1 MKTSDVISSAARNAF
16 RSKTRT
22 ALTVVAIFIG
32 AFTLTI
38 TNGLGT
44 GINLYISDTLASIG
58 ANDVMTVSNA
68 PAKVVDPNAPVAY
81 DPSQVRTQV
90 VGPTGPSNSVAALLT
105 AARLDELRAIPGV
118 QRVEPNKNPGVNFIQ
133 GSSSTPYR
141 VSIGNLIS
149 GMRLT
154 LTAGKQPNND
164 TSTYEVAIPTTFVSS
179 LGFASDADAIGQQVT
194 FGLNDANRVAHT
206 VTATVVGVSDLGLVG
221 TPPSATPNSALRD
234 ALYSIQTTGLASSV
248 NPTYSSATVWFD
260 AAHMTDAQV
269 KDLQA
274 SLKSAG
280 FTSTTVADQI
290 GTFKT
295 IIDAI
300 VLVLNAF
307 AIIALIAAGF
317 GIINTLFM
325 SVQERTREI
334 GLMKAMGMSSNRI
347 FQLFSL
353 EAVIIGLLGSGIGV
367 GIGMIVG
374 TVLSRVLGK
383 TLFSSLVGLKLIA
396 FNAASIAGVV
406 LLVVAIAFLAGTL
419 PALRAARKDPIESL
433 RYE

>member
-1 MKTSDVISSAARNAF
+1 MRTSDVLSSAAGNAF

-22 ALTVVAIFIG
+22 ALTVIAIFIG

-44 GINLYISDTLASIG
+44 GINMYISDTLASIG
-58 ANDVMTVSNA
+58 AKDVMTVTNA
-68 PAKVVDPNAPVAY
+68 PAKVVDANAPVAY
-81 DPSQVRTQV
+81 DPTQVRTSAA
-90 VGPTGPSNSVAALLT
+90 GPPGTTSTFAALT
-105 AARLDELRAIPGV
+105 AQRLDELRQIPGV
-118 QRVEPNKNPGVNFIQ
+118 LRVEANKNPSVNFVQ
-133 GSSSTPYR
+133 GSNAAPYR
-141 VSIGNLIS
+141 VAIGNLIS

-154 LTAGKQPNND
+154 LTAGTQPNND
-164 TSTYEVAIPTTFVSS
+164 TAAYEVAIPTSFVTS
-179 LGFASDADAIGQQVT
+179 LGFASDAAAIGQQVT

-206 VTATVVGVSDLGLVG
+206 LTATVVGVADAGLIG
-221 TPPSATPNSALRD
+221 TVPSATPNSALRD
-234 ALYSIQTTGLASSV
+234 ALYSTQNTGLATTA
-248 NPTYSSATVWFD
+248 NPTYTSATVWFD
-260 AAHMTDAQV
+260 AAKMSDAQV

-274 SLKSAG
+274 TLKSAG
-280 FTSTTVADQI
+280 FASSTVADQI

-367 GIGMIVG
+367 GIGMLVG
-374 TVLSRVLGK
+374 TVLSRVLSK

-396 FNAASIAGVV
+396 FDAASIAGVV

-419 PALRAARKDPIESL
+419 PAIRAARKDPIESL

>member
-1 MKTSDVISSAARNAF
+1 MRTTDVISSAASNAF

-44 GINLYISDTLASIG
+44 GINMYISDTLASIG
-58 ANDVMTVSNA
+58 ANDVMTVTNS
-68 PAKVVDPNAPVAY
+68 PAKVVDPNAPQVY
-81 DPSQVRTQV
+81 DPSQVRSPAAGPPGTTTTV
-90 VGPTGPSNSVAALLT
+90 VALT
-105 AARLDELRAIPGV
+105 SARLDELRAIPGV
-118 QRVEPNKNPGVNFIQ
+118 LRVEPNKNPNVNFIQ
-133 GSSSTPYR
+133 GASGTPYR
-141 VSIGNLIS
+141 VSVGNLVS

-154 LTAGKQPNND
+154 LNAGSQPNNE
-164 TSTYEVAIPTTFVSS
+164 TTEYQVAIPVSFVSA
-179 LGFASDADAIGQQVT
+179 LGFASNEDAIGKDVT
-194 FGLNDANRVAHT
+194 FGLTDANRVAHT
-206 VTATVVGVSDLGLVG
+206 LTAKVVGVADAGLIG
-221 TPPSATPNSALRD
+221 TGPSATPNTALRD
-234 ALYSIQTTGLASSV
+234 ALYTTQSTGLSSTQ
-248 NPTYSSATVWFD
+248 NPTYTSATVWFD
-260 AAHMTDAQV
+260 AAHMSDAQV

-280 FTSTTVADQI
+280 FAATTVADQI

-374 TVLSRVLGK
+374 SILSRVLGK

-396 FNAASIAGVV
+396 FDAASIAGVIV
-406 LLVVAIAFLAGTL
+406 LVVTIAFLAGTL
-419 PALRAARKDPIESL
+419 PAIRAARKDPIESL

>member
-1 MKTSDVISSAARNAF
+1 MKTSDVISSAASNAF

-22 ALTVVAIFIG
+22 ALTVIAIFIG

-58 ANDVMTVSNA
+58 AKDVMTVTNA
-68 PAKVVDPNAPVAY
+68 PAKTVDPNAPVAY
-81 DPSQVRTQV
+81 DPSQVRTNAI
-90 VGPTGPSNSVAALLT
+90 GPTGPNASVAAALT
-105 AARLDELRAIPGV
+105 AERLNELRAIDGV
-118 QRVEPNKNPGVNFIQ
+118 LRVEPNKNPSVNFIQ
-133 GSSSTPYR
+133 GSSATPYR
-141 VSIGNLIS
+141 VSIGNLVS

-154 LTAGKQPNND
+154 LTAGNQPNND
-164 TSTYEVAIPTTFVSS
+164 STAYEVAIPASFVTS
-179 LGFASDADAIGQQVT
+179 LGFASDADAVGKQVT
-194 FGLNDANRVAHT
+194 FGLNDANRMPRT
-206 VTATVVGVSDLGLVG
+206 VTAKIVGISDLGLIG
-221 TPPSATPNSALRD
+221 TTPSATPNSALRD
-234 ALYSIQTTGLASSV
+234 ALYDAQTTGLASTSA
-248 NPTYSSATVWFD
+248 PTYASATVWFD
-260 AAHMTDAQV
+260 EAHMTEAQV
-269 KDLQA
+269 KELQN
-274 SLKSAG
+274 SLKAEG
-280 FTSTTVADQI
+280 FTSSTVADQI

-295 IIDAI
+295 IIDVI

-353 EAVIIGLLGSGIGV
+353 EAVIIGLLGSGLGV
-367 GIGMIVG
+367 AIGMAVG
-374 TVLSRVLGK
+374 TALSGVLSA
-383 TLFSSLVGLKLIA
+383 TLFSTLVGLKLIA
-396 FNAASIAGVV
+396 FDVSSIVAVV
-406 LLVVAIAFLAGTL
+406 VLVVAIAFLAGTL